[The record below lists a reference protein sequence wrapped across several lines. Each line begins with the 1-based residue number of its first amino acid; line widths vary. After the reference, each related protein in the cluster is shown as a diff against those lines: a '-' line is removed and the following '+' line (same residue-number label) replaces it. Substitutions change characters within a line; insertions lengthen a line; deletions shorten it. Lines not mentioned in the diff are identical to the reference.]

1 MISSS
6 FALFLLVALLV
17 GISLLGIGICN
28 EIDGVAFVGIFFLAI
43 EAACIIAVGM
53 LMIHGDMQLWK
64 TDQLNAHIA
73 EISQTKEKTPN
84 CYTINNNKL
93 CGEFIYEDAT
103 HRYEFK
109 NNTLFIDLKK

>member
-6 FALFLLVALLV
+6 FALFLSIVVFAGIALLAY
-17 GISLLGIGICN
+17 GICN
-28 EIDGVAFVGIFFLAI
+28 VTTNVAFAGTELLSI
-43 EAACIIAVGM
+43 EAAFIIAVCLLM
-53 LMIHGDMQLWK
+53 LHGDMQLWK
-64 TDQLNAHIA
+64 TDKLNAHIA
-73 EISQTKEKTPN
+73 EITQTKEKIQH

-109 NNTLFIDLKK
+109 NNTLMINLK

>member
-6 FALFLLVALLV
+6 FAIFLLVALLAGV
-17 GISLLGIGICN
+17 SLLGIGICN
-28 EIDGVAFVGIFFLAI
+28 EIDGVAFAGILFLAI
-43 EAACIIAVGM
+43 EAAGVIAVSM
-53 LMIHGDMQLWK
+53 LMISGDMQLWK
-64 TDQLNAHIA
+64 TDKLAVHIA
-73 EISQTKEKTPN
+73 ESTQTKIQP

-109 NNTLFIDLKK
+109 NNTLMINLK

>member
-6 FALFLLVALLV
+6 FAVFLIIALLV
-17 GISLLGIGICN
+17 GFAFLGVGVVN
-28 EIDGVAFVGIFFLAI
+28 ELNGVTLAGTI
-43 EAACIIAVGM
+43 ILAVEAACIIATSM
-53 LMIHGDMQLWK
+53 SMISGDMQLWK
-64 TDQLNAHIA
+64 TDKLAVHIA

-93 CGEFIYEDAT
+93 CGEFVYEDAT

>member
-6 FALFLLVALLV
+6 FALFLSIVVFAGIALLAY
-17 GISLLGIGICN
+17 GICN
-28 EIDGVAFVGIFFLAI
+28 VNTNVAFAGTVLLSI
-43 EAACIIAVGM
+43 EAAFIIAVCLIM
-53 LMIHGDMQLWK
+53 LHGDMQLWK
-64 TDQLNAHIA
+64 TDKLNAHIA
-73 EISQTKEKTPN
+73 EITQTKEKIQH

-109 NNTLFIDLKK
+109 NNTLMINLK

>member
-6 FALFLLVALLV
+6 FAVFLIIALFA
-17 GISLLGIGICN
+17 GIAFLGIGVVN
-28 EIDGVAFVGIFFLAI
+28 EINGFAFAGTFFLAI
-43 EAACIIAVGM
+43 DAAGIIAVSM
-53 LMIHGDMQLWK
+53 LMISGDMQLWK
-64 TDQLNAHIA
+64 TDKLAVHIA

-103 HRYEFK
+103 HRYEYK
-109 NNTLFIDLKK
+109 NNTLFINKK

>member
-6 FALFLLVALLV
+6 FAVFLIIALFA
-17 GISLLGIGICN
+17 GIAFLGIGVVN
-28 EIDGVAFVGIFFLAI
+28 EINGVAFVGILFLAI

-64 TDQLNAHIA
+64 TDQLNTHIA
-73 EISQTKEKTPN
+73 EISQTKEKMPN

-103 HRYEFK
+103 HRYEYK
-109 NNTLFIDLKK
+109 NNTLMINLK

>member
-6 FALFLLVALLV
+6 FALVLIIALLV
-17 GISLLGIGICN
+17 GFAFLAIGVVN
-28 EIDGVAFVGIFFLAI
+28 EINGVAFVGTLFLAI
-43 EAACIIAVGM
+43 EAACIIAVSM
-53 LMIHGDMQLWK
+53 LMIRGDMQLWK
-64 TDQLNAHIA
+64 TDKLAVHIA

-103 HRYEFK
+103 HRYEYK
-109 NNTLFIDLKK
+109 NNTLMINPKK

>member
-6 FALFLLVALLV
+6 FALFLLVALFA
-17 GISLLGIGICN
+17 GIAFLGIGVVN
-28 EIDGVAFVGIFFLAI
+28 EINGVAFVGTLFLAI
-43 EAACIIAVGM
+43 EAASIIAVGM
-53 LMIHGDMQLWK
+53 LVLHGDMQLWK

-73 EISQTKEKTPN
+73 EITQTKEKMSN

-103 HRYEFK
+103 HRYEYK
-109 NNTLFIDLKK
+109 NNTLLINLK

>member
-6 FALFLLVALLV
+6 FAVFLIIALFA
-17 GISLLGIGICN
+17 GIAFLGIGVVN
-28 EIDGVAFVGIFFLAI
+28 EINGVAIVGTLFLAI
-43 EAACIIAVGM
+43 EAAGIIAVSM
-53 LMIHGDMQLWK
+53 LMISGDMQLWK
-64 TDQLNAHIA
+64 TDKLAAHIA
-73 EISQTKEKTPN
+73 ETTQTKEKTPN

>member
-6 FALFLLVALLV
+6 FALFLIIAFFA

-28 EIDGVAFVGIFFLAI
+28 EIYGVAFAGIFFLAI
-43 EAACIIAVGM
+43 ESACVIAVSM
-53 LMIHGDMQLWK
+53 LMISGDMQLWK
-64 TDQLNAHIA
+64 TDKLAVHIA
-73 EISQTKEKTPN
+73 ESTQTKEKTPN

-103 HRYEFK
+103 HRYEYK
-109 NNTLFIDLKK
+109 NNTLFINPKK